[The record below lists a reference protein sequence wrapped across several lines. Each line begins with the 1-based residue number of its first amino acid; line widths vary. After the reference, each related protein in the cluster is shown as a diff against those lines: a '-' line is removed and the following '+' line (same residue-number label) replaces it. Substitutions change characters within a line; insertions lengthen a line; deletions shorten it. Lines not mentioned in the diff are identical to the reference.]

1 MEAVVTAVSAG
12 ASMMHEIRSAYAG
25 QTVLL
30 TGHTG
35 FKGGWLALWLKAL
48 GARVV
53 GYSLAPLPLSV
64 FETAA
69 VEPTLHQH
77 EVGDIR
83 DLPRLVELLTAHR
96 PAVVFHLAAQALV
109 KPSYEQPLE
118 TMSVNAMGTATLLE
132 AVRQAKVPC
141 AVVVVSSDKCY
152 ENREWVYGY
161 REDDALGGHDVYSM
175 SKGATELVTSSW
187 RRSFFDPEK
196 LAVHGVAVGSARA
209 GNVIGGGD
217 WAAHRIVPD
226 VIRSLKTETPIEV
239 RSPKA
244 VRPWQH
250 VLEPLSGYLLL
261 GARLRQS
268 TAAQFC
274 EAYNF
279 GPANSSVKTVAQL
292 VDGLVTQW
300 GRGRWVDV
308 SDPNAVHEASLL
320 QLSIDKAAA
329 RLDWHPRWGFEET
342 LKRTVD
348 WYRLQASGASADQ
361 LRTACLGDIEAYER
375 AAVV

>member
-1 MEAVVTAVSAG
+1 
-12 ASMMHEIRSAYAG
+12 MMAEIRQAYAG

-35 FKGGWLALWLKAL
+35 FKGGWLSLWLHSLKAK
-48 GARVV
+48 VV
-53 GYSLAPLPLSV
+53 GYSLESLPMSV
-64 FETAA
+64 FQTAL

-77 EVGDIR
+77 HIADIR
-83 DLPRLVELLTAHR
+83 DLPRLIALLKATR

-132 AVRQAKVPC
+132 AIRQAKIQC

-175 SKGATELVTSSW
+175 SKGATELVTASW

-196 LAVHGVAVGSARA
+196 LSQHGVAVGSARA

-217 WAAHRIVPD
+217 WAAYRIVPD
-226 VIRSLKTETPIEV
+226 VISALKSQSPIEV

-261 GARLRQS
+261 GARLLNPV
-268 TAAQFC
+268 TAPRFC

-279 GPANSSVKTVAQL
+279 GPSNSSVKTVAQL
-292 VDGLVTQW
+292 VDGLVKQW
-300 GRGRWVDV
+300 GKGKWVDV
-308 SDPNAVHEASLL
+308 SNPNAVHEASLL

-329 RLDWHPRWGFEET
+329 HLDWHPRWGFDET
-342 LKRTVD
+342 LKRTVN
-348 WYRLQASGASADQ
+348 WYRLQANGATAEQ
-361 LRTACLGDIEAYER
+361 LRAACASDIADYEQ
-375 AAVV
+375 A